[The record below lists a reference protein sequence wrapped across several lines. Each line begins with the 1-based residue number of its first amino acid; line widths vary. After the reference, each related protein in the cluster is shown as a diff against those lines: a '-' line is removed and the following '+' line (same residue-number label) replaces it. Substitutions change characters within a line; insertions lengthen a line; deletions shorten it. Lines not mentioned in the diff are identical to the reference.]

1 MRAEVVAAVAQATI
15 RHQAKEQTGLLAG
28 GLRFGTSQPGT
39 EVRHGEVTP
48 LNFRLK
54 CQGRSFRLQLKAAG
68 AAIERLQ
75 GVVEQ
80 QQSRISALEAGDG
93 AHTGERREARPRLRT
108 SPVRAP

>member
-48 LNFRLK
+48 LE